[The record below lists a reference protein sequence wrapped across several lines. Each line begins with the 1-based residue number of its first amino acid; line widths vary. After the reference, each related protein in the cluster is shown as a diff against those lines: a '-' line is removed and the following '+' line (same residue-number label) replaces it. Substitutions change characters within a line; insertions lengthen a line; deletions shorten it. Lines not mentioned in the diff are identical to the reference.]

1 MWFII
6 TLVIVGVLLLV
17 AELILLPGITVAGIC
32 SFISFFGAV
41 YIGFTNY
48 GKTGGYAT
56 IIAIVVL
63 AVIAT
68 MLSLRSKTW
77 RRLSLKQEV
86 EGTSQPL
93 PQETVREGQRGRT
106 ITRLAPS
113 GNVLIDGETYEARS
127 LGDVYVDPN
136 TEVQVTGFE
145 NFTVIVKVVATGNA
159 AADAVT
165 GTGPIDIY
173 AD

>member
-32 SFISFFGAV
+32 AFISFLGAV
-41 YIGFTNY
+41 YIGFTSY

-56 IIAIVVL
+56 ILAIVVL
-63 AVIAT
+63 AVTAT

-113 GNVLIDGETYEARS
+113 GNVLIDGKTYEARS

-136 TEVQVTGFE
+136 TAVQVTGFE
-145 NFTVIVKVVATGNA
+145 NFTVIVKVLMP
-159 AADAVT
+159 DA
-165 GTGPIDIY
+165 GDLPE
-173 AD
+173 